1 MMAELTRLFEVHQQ
15 NGRVAFLYRT
25 NMYYGTLL

>member
-1 MMAELTRLFEVHQQ
+1 MAELTRLSKCINRMAVLLL
-15 NGRVAFLYRT
+15 LYRT